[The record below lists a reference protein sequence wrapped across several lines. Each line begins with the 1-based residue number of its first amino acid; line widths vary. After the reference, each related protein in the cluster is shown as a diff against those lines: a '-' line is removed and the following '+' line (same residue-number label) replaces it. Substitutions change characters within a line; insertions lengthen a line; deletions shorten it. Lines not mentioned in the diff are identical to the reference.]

1 MNIHTATLPLI
12 FTQQYVSFALVL
24 ARLCIVIFY
33 SVLIY
38 MHLPSYSFSFHNI
51 SFSILLCFLYIYFYE
66 FVV

>member
-33 SVLIY
+33 SVFCDTHIHAFAIIFFFFSQHFFFNFAVLFIY
-38 MHLPSYSFSFHNI
+38 I
-51 SFSILLCFLYIYFYE
+51 FL
-66 FVV
+66 